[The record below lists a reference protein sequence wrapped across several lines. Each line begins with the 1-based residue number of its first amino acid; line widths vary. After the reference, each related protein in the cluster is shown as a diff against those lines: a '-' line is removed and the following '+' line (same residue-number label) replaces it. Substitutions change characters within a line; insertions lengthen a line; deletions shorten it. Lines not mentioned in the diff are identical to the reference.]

1 MPPLWE
7 IVRMISDVTG
17 GNMEQAFWMMWKLAT
32 PVLAVA
38 VVLLLIERRQQ
49 QRKAASLWRSIEAY
63 RNEKHDLVVK
73 LAVAQLDAAE
83 AKSIA
88 NILRHRDEATCPC
101 SEVKTLQDRNAY
113 LEDRNNQLTL
123 QLLAT
128 NAHKVIKFN
137 LC

>member
-1 MPPLWE
+1 MAMLWKVATL
-7 IVRMISDVTG
+7 ILALVT
-17 GNMEQAFWMMWKLAT
+17 
-32 PVLAVA
+32 
-38 VVLLLIERRQQ
+38 VLLLFERRQQ
-49 QRKAASLWRSIEAY
+49 KRRAAGLWRSIEAY
-63 RNEKHDLVVK
+63 RSERADLVIK
-73 LAVAQLDAAE
+73 LAEAQVDAAE

-123 QLLAT
+123 QLFAINT
-128 NAHKVIKFN
+128 PKVMKYF